1 MKVNLY
7 DQKNKKVGDLDLP
20 DQIFGVKWNP
30 DLVHQAIVAQ
40 LANRRKPFAHAKDRA
55 EVRGGGKKPWRQKH
69 TGRAR
74 VGSIRSPLWRGGGVT
89 HGPLKERNFEQKINK
104 KMKKLALFS
113 ALSKK
118 LKDNEII
125 FVNDLKL
132 ENHKTKNMANLIRL
146 FFKKPQSLLIVPEK
160 GNRNAFIA
168 ARNIP
173 KTDILNSESLNVYDC
188 LTHKN
193 FLIEKEVVSELN
205 SKLQK

>member
-1 MKVNLY
+1 
-7 DQKNKKVGDLDLP
+7 
-20 DQIFGVKWNP
+20 
-30 DLVHQAIVAQ
+30 
-40 LANRRKPFAHAKDRA
+40 
-55 EVRGGGKKPWRQKH
+55 
-69 TGRAR
+69 
-74 VGSIRSPLWRGGGVT
+74 
-89 HGPLKERNFEQKINK
+89 
-104 KMKKLALFS
+104 MKKLALFS